1 MIYLMMIDSEEEKDN
16 FVVLYEK
23 YRRLM
28 QTVCYNILKDDH
40 LAEDATHD
48 AFLKLARNMDK
59 IKGIESRETK
69 RYLIT
74 IAKNAAIDL
83 YRKCASRRLHEIN
96 FDEMDHQAGED
107 TDMTVNEESGIV
119 EILKHLPAL
128 YRDVLLLKYSNCYS
142 NKEIADVLRI
152 SEDTVRQ
159 RISRGKK
166 MVKSK
171 IGQEVS

>member
-1 MIYLMMIDSEEEKDN
+1 MIYLMMIETEEDKDN
-16 FVVLYEK
+16 FVVLYKK
-23 YRRLM
+23 YRTLM

-48 AFLKLARNMDK
+48 AFIKLAKNMDK
-59 IKGIESRETK
+59 IKDVESRESK

-74 IAKNAAIDL
+74 IAKNSAIDL
-83 YRKCASRRLHEIN
+83 YRKCSSRRLHEMN
-96 FDEMDHQAGED
+96 FDEMDNLGGVATYMD
-107 TDMTVNEESGIV
+107 TDEDSSIV

-142 NKEIADVLRI
+142 NKDIADALDI

-166 MVKSK
+166 LIRSR
-171 IGQEVS
+171 IGKEVS